1 MNLNCHKSVSNI
13 TKFSCKE
20 TVILLSRP
28 FCNLHTHILRS
39 VLGYILVQHL
49 VNVCAVDL
57 KFSFVN
63 CKSQGYG
70 KMMLKGSEDN
80 IAFSFNYCFMT
91 WEACL
96 QNILLYSSRI
106 QVFPCWCGSR
116 ILLNLIVGF
125 SILRRSSFLSWA
137 SHGIYWAALDRL
149 SILIWVEY
157 PCPSGAYLRGRHRP
171 KFNQEAKLG
180 LAIL

>member
-49 VNVCAVDL
+49 VNVCTVDL
-57 KFSFVN
+57 KFSLVN

-80 IAFSFNYCFMT
+80 IAFSFNYCFDLRSLPAEYFIVFIKDSSLPMLM
-91 WEACL
+91 WE
-96 QNILLYSSRI
+96 
-106 QVFPCWCGSR
+106 
-116 ILLNLIVGF
+116 
-125 SILRRSSFLSWA
+125 
-137 SHGIYWAALDRL
+137 
-149 SILIWVEY
+149 
-157 PCPSGAYLRGRHRP
+157 
-171 KFNQEAKLG
+171 
-180 LAIL
+180 